1 MKPPATGWLLA
12 HFAGGFARAQPGRA
26 LVQVAAIAIGVAL
39 GAAVHL
45 INESDLAE
53 LSAAERSPSR
63 GLRGSPVLVK
73 RRPPAPSAGRERALL
88 CTRLS
93 AFVTLIVSWIR
104 KSISLVFQKLKRN
117 TKPRVGALITTPLFG
132 IIKSH
137 NTLTCS

>member
-53 LSAAERSPSR
+53 LSAAERSLSGAADLSVVGPPEGFDESWYQR
-63 GLRGSPVLVK
+63 IATDPAVAV
-73 RRPPAPSAGRERALL
+73 RPPLLQGDPPTGPSAGPPA
-88 CTRLS
+88 
-93 AFVTLIVSWIR
+93 
-104 KSISLVFQKLKRN
+104 RN
-117 TKPRVGALITTPLFG
+117 AT
-132 IIKSH
+132 
-137 NTLTCS
+137 